1 MTSPHSS
8 LLCSLLLLS
17 AGLAA
22 TASALPAQAPAA
34 AAPVA
39 PDQID
44 EFILREMERQ
54 KVKGISIAI
63 IEGGKVVKA
72 QGYGFTDAT
81 RQTPVTPATLFQ
93 AASSSKCF
101 TAYAALRLAEQK
113 QLSLDEDLNRH
124 LTSWQIPENDFTRT
138 EKVTLR
144 RILPHMAGFNIGGFY
159 GYPRGE
165 AFPTLLAVL
174 DGKAPAKSA
183 PIRVGSVPGTKTE
196 YSGGGYCVLQQWV
209 IDVSGQPFADY
220 MKQAIFEPLG
230 MVHSTFECPLPAAR
244 WPEAAHGY
252 GYALAGGQANKELER
267 AELPWQWN
275 NFPESAPAG
284 LWTTP
289 SDLALFV
296 MDIQRTKAGASSAVL
311 SQEMVEKVLTRVPG
325 CKWPLSLGNLVL
337 EHPGEKNA
345 EFRFSGTNAGFQC
358 GSFGTVHS
366 GQGCVIMYND
376 HLGEAFPTD
385 FRNLVA
391 KVYGW
396 QK

>member
-1 MTSPHSS
+1 MTSRKSFF
-8 LLCSLLLLS
+8 LFSLLLLG
-17 AGLAA
+17 ADLAV
-22 TASALPAQAPAA
+22 TTSALQAQAAA
-34 AAPVA
+34 EPVA
-39 PDQID
+39 PDKVD

-54 KVKGISIAI
+54 KIKGVSIAVI
-63 IEGGKVVKA
+63 DGGKVVKA
-72 QGYGFTDAT
+72 VGYGFTDAT

-93 AASSSKCF
+93 AASTSKCF
-101 TAYAALRLAEQK
+101 TAFAALRLAEQK

-124 LTSWQIPENDFTRT
+124 LTSWKIPENDFTRT

-144 RILPHMAGFNIGGFY
+144 RLIPHMAGFNIAGFY

-165 AFPTLLAVL
+165 AFPSLLEVL

-183 PIRVGSVPGTKTE
+183 PIRVGAVPGTKTA

-209 IDVSGQPFADY
+209 IDVSGQPFDQF
-220 MKQAIFEPLG
+220 MKRAIFEPLG
-230 MVHSTFECPLPAAR
+230 MDHSTFECPLPEAR

-252 GYALAGGQANKELER
+252 GYALAGGKANKELER
-267 AELPWQWN
+267 AEMPWQWN

-296 MDIQRTKAGASSAVL
+296 MDIQRTKAGTSTLVL
-311 SQEMVEKVLTRVPG
+311 SREMIEQVLTRVPE
-325 CKWPLSLGNLVL
+325 CKWPLSLGGFVL

-376 HLGEAFPTD
+376 HLGESFPSD
-385 FRNLVA
+385 FRDVVA
-391 KVYGW
+391 KTYGW
-396 QK
+396 PK